1 MKKII
6 KTYRQINLSFFIF
19 IALST
24 ALFDKAA
31 HSHELQENRASLV
44 LRNERQISI
53 TFYLNLSELM
63 HKTIAPK
70 QNRFELVAKLAAT
83 SEDDFLKN
91 YDFTKKNT
99 EGSVFFKHAS
109 GKKITAREW
118 QWPDPK
124 TAQKS
129 MRELTMQTVVGSSSH
144 VHENPIEVKLQ
155 IQSDVSLDSL
165 LLELPSSMRPMTLV
179 ASRPKQTRFDLS
191 AKEITIHF

>member
-1 MKKII
+1 MKTVI
-6 KTYRQINLSFFIF
+6 TYRLKKNILFTFLSLNVI
-19 IALST
+19 ILTTNS
-24 ALFDKAA
+24 L
-31 HSHELQENRASLV
+31 SHELQENRASLV

-83 SEDDFLKN
+83 SDDDFLKN

-99 EGSVFFKHAS
+99 EGSVFFKHTS
-109 GKKITAREW
+109 GKKIAVREW

-155 IQSDVSLDSL
+155 IQSDMSIDSL
-165 LLELPSSMRPMTLV
+165 MLELPSSMRPMTLV

-191 AKEITIHF
+191 AKDITIHF